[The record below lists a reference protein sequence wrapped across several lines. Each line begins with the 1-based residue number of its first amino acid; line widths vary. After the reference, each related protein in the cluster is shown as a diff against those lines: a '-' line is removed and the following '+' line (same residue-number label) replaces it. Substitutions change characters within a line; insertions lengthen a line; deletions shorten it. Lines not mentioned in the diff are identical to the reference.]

1 MDMKEH
7 WTDIQNVF
15 KNAKSCF
22 VATVNEDGSPH
33 ITPIG
38 SLCLRDNYTGYYFEE
53 FTQKMIKNFKHNN
66 RVCIL
71 AGESRMLFWLRS
83 FFKGICPSTPGV
95 RLYGTIGE
103 RMIGSEE
110 EIAVFKKRVERFR
123 KRKGYKILW
132 ENMKYLREINFDSF
146 EPVTLG
152 PMTEHLWKN
161 EKQV

>member
-1 MDMKEH
+1 MDIKDH

-15 KNAKSCF
+15 KNAKCCF

-53 FTQKMIKNFKHNN
+53 FTQKMTRNFKHDN

-71 AGESRMLFWLRS
+71 YIDSRRLFWLKA
-83 FFKGICPSTPGV
+83 FFRGRVSSLPGV
-95 RLYGTIGE
+95 RLYGTVGQ
-103 RMIGSEE
+103 RRIGSEE
-110 EIAVFKKRVERFR
+110 EIAVFKKRVKRLR

-132 ENMKYLREINFDSF
+132 ENMKYLRETHFDSF
-146 EPVTLG
+146 EPVILG
-152 PMTEHLWKN
+152 SMTQHLWKN
-161 EKQV
+161 